1 MRKKEKK
8 LRESISEAMT
18 VQLDDEDLKEFSNAD
33 ILMGSSS
40 IVGTRSNQQDAFFM
54 DRSWF
59 PDYAAAWYVMGWE
72 DWKMEQ

>member
-8 LRESISEAMT
+8 LRESMSEAMT

-40 IVGTRSNQQDAFFM
+40 IVGTRSNQGY
-54 DRSWF
+54 
-59 PDYAAAWYVMGWE
+59 P
-72 DWKMEQ
+72 K